1 MNDVIIVGAGVAG
14 LAAARELR
22 AAGLKVCVLE
32 KSRGIGGR
40 LATRR
45 VATPYGEVPVDHGA
59 QYFTCRSPAFQKL
72 LAPLIEQGAVT
83 TWLEA
88 IPTLTP
94 EGIEP
99 ADAAHTYPRY
109 CCPQGMTVLAKVLS
123 EGLTIHRQTKVAK
136 LTLTPDCQWQAIAE
150 TGQTFTARALLL
162 TPPPPQ
168 SLALLGSLATDIKE
182 LDAIRAVQLDPCL
195 AVIAGYK
202 PGTSHADQMP
212 NGLRWRD
219 DPVIA
224 WSAADSS
231 KRSIAPAPVL
241 VFHTTPQF
249 ARDHE
254 GEDSPHLIAL
264 VLEHATQQLQPHLS
278 LDLRSPEWTQA
289 HYWRYAQPV
298 NPLQQQWIGSA
309 SPAPLLLA
317 GCWCAAGRVEGAFCS
332 GQVAA
337 QGFLSRGW
345 LN

>member
-14 LAAARELR
+14 LAAARELT
-22 AAGLKVCVLE
+22 AAGLRVCVLE

-45 VATPYGEVPVDHGA
+45 VATPHGEVPVDHGA
-59 QYFTCRSPAFQKL
+59 QYFTYRSPAFQAL
-72 LAPLIEQGAVT
+72 LAPLMEQGAVT
-83 TWLEA
+83 TWLTA
-88 IPTLTP
+88 IPTLAP
-94 EGIEP
+94 EGIVP
-99 ADAAHTYPRY
+99 AGAAHTYPRY
-109 CCPQGMTVLAKVLS
+109 CCPQGMTILAKALA
-123 EGLTIHRQTKVAK
+123 EGLTIEQQTKVTRLK
-136 LTLTPDCQWQAIAE
+136 LTPSSQWEAIAE
-150 TGQTFTARALLL
+150 AGQIFTARALLL

-168 SLALLGSLATDIKE
+168 SLALLGDLAEDIPE
-182 LDAIRAVQLDPCL
+182 LDAVRAVQLDPCL
-195 AVIAGYK
+195 AVMAGYA
-202 PGTSHADQMP
+202 PGTSYVDQIP
-212 NGLRWRD
+212 IGLRWGN

-224 WSAADSS
+224 WSAVDSS
-231 KRSIAPAPVL
+231 KRASALAPVF

-254 GEDSPHLIAL
+254 DKDLQDLIPL
-264 VLEHATQQLQPHLS
+264 ILEHVTQQLHPHVP

-317 GCWCAAGRVEGAFCS
+317 GCWCTAGRVEGAFCS
-332 GQVAA
+332 GHAAA
-337 QGFLSRGW
+337 QGLLSRGW